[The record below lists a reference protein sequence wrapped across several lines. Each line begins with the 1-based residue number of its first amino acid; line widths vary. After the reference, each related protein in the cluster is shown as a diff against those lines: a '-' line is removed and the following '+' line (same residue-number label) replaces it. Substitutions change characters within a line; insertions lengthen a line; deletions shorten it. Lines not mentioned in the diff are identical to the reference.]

1 MEITFK
7 GLIFLQIV
15 VYSILWFGYT
25 ALDAVLAIFLNDE
38 FGLDGSIIGLIFG
51 VGVIAYVI
59 GSVIAGFLLNNY
71 AKYKLVAVGGFIAG
85 VSSLLMGPCTSCEIP
100 VLLWIVIVGLF
111 GYGLGAAFAYIPILP
126 FMIELACERYGY

>member
-85 VSSLLMGPCTSCEIP
+85 VSSLLMGPCTSC
-100 VLLWIVIVGLF
+100 
-111 GYGLGAAFAYIPILP
+111 
-126 FMIELACERYGY
+126 